1 MWKAEILDWR
11 AGEKPSLTDEDQT
24 ESNKINKRF
33 VQENIFYE
41 PLRTWTSGL
50 SNERFFASDEAII
63 ESGIKDREQIRNYD
77 FMILR
82 LQKMHQ
88 KVWDTFKKRNASM
101 VSRLD
106 GGSNEP
112 RMKCRMSQ
120 KNPKKIAATPVT
132 LIKKTS

>member
-82 LQKMHQ
+82 LQKMH
-88 KVWDTFKKRNASM
+88 
-101 VSRLD
+101 
-106 GGSNEP
+106 
-112 RMKCRMSQ
+112 
-120 KNPKKIAATPVT
+120 
-132 LIKKTS
+132 